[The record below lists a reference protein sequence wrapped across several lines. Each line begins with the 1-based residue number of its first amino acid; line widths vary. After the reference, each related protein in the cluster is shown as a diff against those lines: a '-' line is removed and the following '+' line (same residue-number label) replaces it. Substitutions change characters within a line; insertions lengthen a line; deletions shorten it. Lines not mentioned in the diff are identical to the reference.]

1 MSNRD
6 AKTYSVFTAQ
16 AATGESNAIFS
27 RDFRNAVVTINTTGS
42 ANMTIKFQGAIIG
55 VDGAAAPDFGSAQSS
70 TNQWDYVQVVDLQ
83 SGSQIDGDTG
93 IVLTGTDDHR
103 VVEFNT
109 NHLDYISVQVSA
121 YSAGTLV
128 SDVTLSNNE

>member
-1 MSNRD
+1 L
-6 AKTYSVFTAQ
+6 FTAQ

-27 RDFRNAVVTINTTGS
+27 RDFRNAVVSIDTTGS

-55 VDGAAAPDFGSAQSS
+55 RDGEAAPDFGSAQST
-70 TNQWDYVQVVDLQ
+70 TNRWDYIQVVDLQ

-93 IVLTGTDDHR
+93 LVLSGTDDHR
-103 VVEFNT
+103 VLEFNT
-109 NHLDYISVQVSA
+109 NHLDYVSVQVSA

-128 SDVTLSNNE
+128 ADITLSNNE